1 MRVKPARPELL
12 VLETCYQLAL
22 SYRAGNFVRYFRGLP
37 DLPLLLLLSTRH
49 HCDLMLDRAV
59 TVSKTAYRQTLHSRS
74 RMVNMSLRSSLLL

>member
-1 MRVKPARPELL
+1 MRVKPARPDLL

-22 SYRAGNFVRYFRGLP
+22 SYRAGNFVRYFRGLS

-59 TVSKTAYRQTLHSRS
+59 TVSKTAYRQTLHSGS
-74 RMVNMSLRSSLLL
+74 RMVNMSLRQL